1 MIIFIITRWIKDVIK
16 HLLELINDI
25 IAYLHYSGMDLL
37 AAVADNKSSKIA
49 SDLTIGTLLKSTAKF
64 VKGGPVA
71 DKDDKGELKRYG
83 GSETRNLIHAREH
96 RHLNTRGE
104 LSDSISQ
111 NTDGPKD
118 RLKRR
123 KDADGSVQKEDNDNT
138 MASNKVAPSQIKET
152 ASQPSRYGSNKE
164 AQSVMLAIHSTI
176 KK

>member
-1 MIIFIITRWIKDVIK
+1 MIK

-104 LSDSISQ
+104 LSDSIS
-111 NTDGPKD
+111 
-118 RLKRR
+118 
-123 KDADGSVQKEDNDNT
+123 
-138 MASNKVAPSQIKET
+138 
-152 ASQPSRYGSNKE
+152 
-164 AQSVMLAIHSTI
+164 
-176 KK
+176 